1 MDNKVDFR
9 DMFAAINARKEALVL
24 PWNMLQGTL
33 RKLSDAAFDDPER
46 AEKLRMFA
54 QMICENA
61 GLEFLPGVVEEETD
75 QNGSGEIP
83 EHDDVPAPPL
93 NRRPYLTPAI
103 SRVFRTLMEML
114 REGKEIS
121 SFSDLLQQVYGDKW
135 ETIFLSGQLAGS
147 AAIAAQ
153 GTSQADQL
161 QSVIAQSIRS
171 LDAGIAV
178 LNRYATDPELQQRAI
193 SKRLIKTYIMAAENP
208 VLWEEAKLLLARWLN
223 LSEDEDEELTL

>member
-1 MDNKVDFR
+1 MHNKVDFR
-9 DMFAAINARKEALVL
+9 DMFTAINARKEALVL

-61 GLEFLPGVVEEETD
+61 GLEFPPKVVEEETD

-83 EHDDVPAPPL
+83 EHDDVPTPML
-93 NRRPYLTPAI
+93 NRRPYLTPAV

-114 REGKEIS
+114 REGDEVS
-121 SFSDLLQQVYGDKW
+121 SFPGLLQQVYGDKW

-147 AAIAAQ
+147 AAIAAP
-153 GTSQADQL
+153 GTSQAEQL
-161 QSVIAQSIRS
+161 QNVITQSIRS

-178 LNRYATDPELQQRAI
+178 LKRYADPELQQRAI